1 MKKVIYA
8 VAILVTVASCK
19 SKQTTDE
26 TKVLAAFK
34 DSVEMAE
41 FKKWKM
47 EQEAKANAP
56 VVKEKIVYRNAATTS
71 TATTQKKG
79 WSKAAKGA
87 VIGGAGGAVVGAVV
101 NKRDRAAGAVV
112 GGVIGAGVGY
122 GVGRAEDRKDGRVR
136 RQ

>member
-8 VAILVTVASCK
+8 VAILITFAACK

-56 VVKEKIVYRNAATTS
+56 VVRCSDWWCRWCCSRCRY
-71 TATTQKKG
+71 
-79 WSKAAKGA
+79 
-87 VIGGAGGAVVGAVV
+87 
-101 NKRDRAAGAVV
+101 
-112 GGVIGAGVGY
+112 
-122 GVGRAEDRKDGRVR
+122 
-136 RQ
+136 

>member
-8 VAILVTVASCK
+8 VAILITFAACK

-56 VVKEKIVYRNAATTS
+56 VVKEKVVYRDAAGTS
-71 TATTQKKG
+71 TTTQKQG

-87 VIGGAGGAVVGAVV
+87 VIGGAGGAVAGAVI
-101 NKRDRAAGAVV
+101 NKRDRAEGAVV
-112 GGVIGAGVGY
+112 GGVIGGAVGY
-122 GVGRAEDRKDGRVR
+122 GIGRAEDKKDGRVR